1 MNPPLVSNIDL
12 LLVPVYFIAILI
24 GAVIYKKRHK
34 NELLIQKYF
43 IKGFVFKL
51 LGGLIYALLV
61 VYYWGFGD
69 TSSYFKDVLFFRD
82 LLADNKTSFYQIFT
96 QDYSYFRDKYNIL
109 GSINNSG
116 FMVTKIGVLISYFSF
131 SRFLIIT
138 MLFSV
143 IAYCSLFTL
152 FKTFAGFIPRYHF
165 PIALVVLFFPSISI
179 YGSGIL
185 KDTVSLSALGFF
197 FYAAY
202 EMVIKKN
209 FSLNYIAV
217 ICISGYF
224 IAIVKSYILGAFL
237 LPFLIF
243 FIAKL
248 IMGLKSTLAKIATV
262 ATILFFSLTVLIIF
276 STQIEEAIGVGSTEQ
291 LQNQIMELQN
301 EYSKMTENSDSNFS
315 LGTIEPTLPGLIKKL
330 PEGFVATLYRP
341 FIWEAGSLFALFS
354 ALESLF
360 LLLFTLYVIIK
371 ANPIKFIYYIISNSN
386 VFLCL
391 GFSIIFASLVGLS
404 TLNFGTLAR
413 YRIPVIPFYLMG
425 LLIIFYEAKKAK
437 LKKLSQTAL

>member
-1 MNPPLVSNIDL
+1 MNLPLVSNIDL
-12 LLVPVYFIAILI
+12 LLVPVYFIAILF

-34 NELLIQKYF
+34 NDLLVQKYF
-43 IKGFVFKL
+43 IKGFAFKL
-51 LGGLIYALLV
+51 MGGLAYALLV
-61 VYYWGFGD
+61 VFYWGYGD
-69 TSSYFKDVLFFRD
+69 TSTYFKEVLFFRD
-82 LLADNKTSFYQIFT
+82 LLANNKTSFYQIFT
-96 QDYSYFRDKYNIL
+96 QDYSYFRDTYDIV

-116 FMVTKIGVLISYFSF
+116 FMVTKIALLISYLSF
-131 SRFLIIT
+131 SRFLIAT
-138 MLFSV
+138 MLFTV
-143 IAYCSLFTL
+143 VAYCSLFTL
-152 FKTFAGFIPRYHF
+152 YKTFVSFIPRYHF
-165 PIALVVLFFPSISI
+165 PIALAVLFFPSISV
-179 YGSGIL
+179 YGSGVL
-185 KDTVSLSALGFF
+185 KDTVSFTALGFF

-209 FSLNYIAV
+209 FSLKYIA
-217 ICISGYF
+217 IIFITGYL
-224 IAIVKSYILGAFL
+224 IAIVKSYILAAFL
-237 LPFLIF
+237 VPFLMF
-243 FIAKL
+243 FIVKL
-248 IMGLKSTLAKIATV
+248 IKGLNSTLAKIAS
-262 ATILFFSLTVLIIF
+262 ATMILFVFVAVLVTF

-330 PEGFVATLYRP
+330 PAGFVATLYRP
-341 FIWEAGSLFALFS
+341 FIWEARSLFTLVS

-360 LLLFTLYVIIK
+360 LLLFTLYIIVK
-371 ANPIKFIYYIISNSN
+371 VNPVRFFFTILSNSN

-425 LLIIFYEAKKAK
+425 LLIIFYEAKRTR
-437 LKKLSQTAL
+437 LKKPI

>member
-1 MNPPLVSNIDL
+1 MNLPLVSNIDL

-24 GAVIYKKRHK
+24 FAVFYKKRHK
-34 NELLIQKYF
+34 NDLLVQKYF
-43 IKGFVFKL
+43 IKGFAFKII
-51 LGGLIYALLV
+51 GGLIYALLV
-61 VYYWGFGD
+61 VFYWGFGD
-69 TSSYFKDVLFFRD
+69 TSTYFKEVLFFRE
-82 LLADNKTSFYQIFT
+82 LLAENKTSFYQIFT
-96 QDYSYFRDKYNIL
+96 QDYTYFRETYDII

-116 FMVTKIGVLISYFSF
+116 FMVTKIALLISYLSF
-131 SRFLIIT
+131 GRFLITT

-143 IAYCSLFTL
+143 VAYCSLFTL
-152 FKTFAGFIPRYHF
+152 FKTFVAFIPRYHF
-165 PIALVVLFFPSISI
+165 PIALAVLFFPSIAI

-185 KDTVSLSALGFF
+185 KDTVSFTALGFF

-202 EMVIKKN
+202 EMALKKN
-209 FSLNYIAV
+209 LSIKYIA
-217 ICISGYF
+217 IILISGYF
-224 IAIVKSYILGAFL
+224 ITVVKSYILAAFL
-237 LPFLIF
+237 LPFLLF
-243 FIAKL
+243 FIAK
-248 IMGLKSTLAKIATV
+248 IIKGLKSILAKLAVSFILIFTV
-262 ATILFFSLTVLIIF
+262 IVVLVGF
-276 STQIEEAIGVGSTEQ
+276 STQIEEAIGVGSTEE

-315 LGTIEPTLPGLIKKL
+315 LGTIEPTLLGLVKKL
-330 PEGFVATLYRP
+330 PAGFVATLYRP
-341 FIWEAGSLFALFS
+341 FIWEARSLFTLFS

-371 ANPIKFIYYIISNSN
+371 VNPVKFFLTIISNSN

-425 LLIIFYEAKKAK
+425 LLLIFYEARKPK
-437 LKKLSQTAL
+437 

>member
-1 MNPPLVSNIDL
+1 MNQPLVSNIDL
-12 LLVPVYFIAILI
+12 LLVPVYFIAIII
-24 GAVIYKKRHK
+24 GAIIYKKRHK

-61 VYYWGFGD
+61 VYFWGFGD

-82 LLADNKTSFYQIFT
+82 LLADNKTSFYQIFS
-96 QDYSYFRDKYNIL
+96 QDYSYFRDKFNIL

-116 FMVTKIGVLISYFSF
+116 FMVTKIGLLISYFSF

-152 FKTFAGFIPRYHF
+152 YRTFAGFIPRYHF
-165 PIALVVLFFPSISI
+165 PIALAVLFFPSISI

-185 KDTVSLSALGFF
+185 KDTVSLTALGFF

-209 FSLNYIAV
+209 YSLHYIAV
-217 ICISGYF
+217 VIISGYF
-224 IAIVKSYILGAFL
+224 IAIVKSYILAGFL

-248 IMGLKSTLAKIATV
+248 ITGLKNTLAKIATT
-262 ATILFFSLTVLIIF
+262 TIVVFVLIAVPIIF
-276 STQIEEAIGVGSTEQ
+276 STQIEEALGVASTEQ
-291 LQNQIMELQN
+291 LQKQILDLQN

-330 PEGFVATLYRP
+330 PAGFVATLYRP

-371 ANPIKFIYYIISNSN
+371 VNPIKFVYYIISNSN

-425 LLIIFYEAKKAK
+425 LLIIFYEAKRTR
-437 LKKLSQTAL
+437 LKKPI